1 MDDAC
6 RVEKY
11 KTSFLQWFK
20 QAILKFSDTCSIQFI
35 ELSTDFVY
43 QGQEV

>member
-6 RVEKY
+6 RVENIKQA
-11 KTSFLQWFK
+11 FLQWFK

-35 ELSTDFVY
+35 ELSTNFVH